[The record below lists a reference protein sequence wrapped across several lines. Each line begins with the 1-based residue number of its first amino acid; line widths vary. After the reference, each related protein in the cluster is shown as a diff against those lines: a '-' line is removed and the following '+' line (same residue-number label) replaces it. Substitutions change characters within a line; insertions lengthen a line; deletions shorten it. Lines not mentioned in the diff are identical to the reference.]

1 MSGGV
6 KSTVVS
12 TNGLNEKI
20 FQKLLKNLLTKPLKC
35 GIIIM
40 SRGGAR
46 WHRVPHDAKGSTPY
60 TDEYER
66 PPKKFLKNF
75 SKTS

>member
-1 MSGGV
+1 
-6 KSTVVS
+6 VVA
-12 TNGLNEKI
+12 LEKI
-20 FQKLLKNLLTKPLKC
+20 FQKVLKNLLTNSPKC

-46 WHRVPHDAKGSTPY
+46 WHRVPHDARGSTPHA
-60 TDEYER
+60 DEHER
-66 PPKKFLKNF
+66 PSKKFLKNF